1 MKMLI
6 GPRLTWVEMNA
17 LSFDFCSP
25 RPLIAL
31 TSRMALRL
39 AEALF

>member
-1 MKMLI
+1 MLI

-25 RPLIAL
+25 RTADSADFPHGRSGLL
-31 TSRMALRL
+31 KR
-39 AEALF
+39 FF